1 MDEEFQKFL
10 KDLNIHSG
18 GSDGFENVEKYLSLD
33 FAIDSKDFPNYS
45 AIKEE
50 AVRER
55 LDDIR
60 VFRTQMNDLVKLLL
74 PDRRK

>member
-1 MDEEFQKFL
+1 MKGDEI
-10 KDLNIHSG
+10 DL
-18 GSDGFENVEKYLSLD
+18 DEL
-33 FAIDSKDFPNYS
+33 AISES
-45 AIKEE
+45 AVE

-60 VFRTQMNDLVKLLL
+60 VFRTQMNDLVKMLL